1 MINFQYP
8 KDPQAKAVLT
18 FDFTPALAAG
28 ETITAVTSVTATTR
42 SGSDSTPGALLNGT
56 NGTPSIDSTGKLV
69 YVAVQG
75 GTDGCDYA
83 IKVLAQSSN
92 PLKAPVIDGVLQ
104 VRT

>member
-1 MINFQYP
+1 MINFQSP
-8 KDPQAKAVLT
+8 KDPLALVLLT
-18 FDFTPALAAG
+18 FDFTGMLASS
-28 ETITAVTSVTATTR
+28 ETITSVTSVTVSTR
-42 SGSDSTPGALLNGT
+42 SGGDQSPSAILNGV
-56 NGTPSIDSTGKLV
+56 NGTPTIDTTGKLV

>member
-1 MINFQYP
+1 MIYFP
-8 KDPQAKAVLT
+8 STKDPLAKALLT
-18 FDFTPALAAG
+18 FDFTNTLATG
-28 ETITAVTSVTATTR
+28 ETIASVTSATVTTR
-42 SGSDSTPGALLNGT
+42 SGSDSSPGSILNGT
-56 NGTPSIDSTGKLV
+56 NGSASIDVTGKLV
-69 YVAVQG
+69 FIAVQG